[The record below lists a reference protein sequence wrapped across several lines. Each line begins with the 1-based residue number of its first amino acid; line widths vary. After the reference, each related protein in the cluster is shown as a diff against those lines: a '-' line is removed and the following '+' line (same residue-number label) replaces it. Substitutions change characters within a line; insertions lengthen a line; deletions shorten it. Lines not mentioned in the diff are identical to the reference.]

1 MGDVEHSKEEVQ
13 QVETAMARDLA
24 GAIGGILGC
33 IALPFVVSA
42 YIWVWQYA
50 WAVIR

>member
-1 MGDVEHSKEEVQ
+1 MKHSKEDVRR
-13 QVETAMARDLA
+13 VESAMVTDLT

-42 YIWVWQYA
+42 YIWVWQFA